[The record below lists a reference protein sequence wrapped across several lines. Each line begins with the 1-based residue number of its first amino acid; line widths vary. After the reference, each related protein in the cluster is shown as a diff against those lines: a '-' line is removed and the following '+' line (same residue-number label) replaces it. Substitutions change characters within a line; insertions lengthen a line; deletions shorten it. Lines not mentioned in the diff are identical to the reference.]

1 MLDPQFRRAGQK
13 VGDRTPPP
21 GKATARLKCWIDLA
35 NLLKDFNPVAAAQAA
50 GREIRI
56 LEAVRWVELPDGT
69 LLPQDSPVTPFLLR
83 ELERRFRAPRDQDRP
98 LKKLFVSDF
107 AWRPRSGLE
116 IYEVYKPVRRA
127 LRIIAG
133 ANAGLTGDGIQTPSL
148 PAPDIKI
155 ALVGEQDRIEFLKS
169 PYDEF
174 LDTLHGCE
182 LHRIRECR
190 ICWGIYYA
198 RYWDRTEQTRSPNK
212 SLKEEPSRKRPKK
225 QLTCSTRCAETL
237 KKRRKRER
245 QPTRQRARLEDPG
258 SQIDALLEREAL
270 ATRATALAKALDF

>member
-1 MLDPQFRRAGQK
+1 M
-13 VGDRTPPP
+13 
-21 GKATARLKCWIDLA
+21 A

-56 LEAVRWVELPDGT
+56 LEAVGWAEFPERKSLRRN
-69 LLPQDSPVTPFLLR
+69 SPVTPFLLR

-98 LKKLFVSDF
+98 LKKLFASDF
-107 AWRPRSGLE
+107 AWRPGSGLQ
-116 IYEVYKPVRRA
+116 IYEVYEPVQRA

-133 ANAGLTGDGIQTPSL
+133 ANARVASDGSPTPSL

-155 ALVGEQDRIEFLKS
+155 ALVGEQGRIEFLRS

-182 LHRIRECR
+182 LNRIRECA
-190 ICWGIYYA
+190 ICWRIYYA
-198 RYWDRTEQTRSPNK
+198 GYWDRTEQTRSPNR
-212 SLKEEPSRKRPKK
+212 SLKEEPLGKRPKK
-225 QLTCSTRCAETL
+225 QLTCSKRCFETL

-245 QPTRQRARLEDPG
+245 QPIRRRASLEDLG
-258 SQIDALLEREAL
+258 SKIAALLEREAL
-270 ATRATALAKALDF
+270 ATKVTAVPKALDF